1 MDPINIIVGLNII
14 ATFGANVSG
23 AKKGLRAKVG
33 ATKEKPNTYLQKFP
47 VILST
52 ITLIGLIIAVFQI
65 GTFEYTEDY
74 FPIRLT
80 GLAVYITFS
89 WIQVWAYRTL
99 GENYSQDILIKKNQ
113 QLVTNGPFSV
123 IRHPQYLSQ
132 ILIDLGGAA
141 ATLSYIVAPLSLLQ
155 IPFILLR
162 ASLEDKLLAKHF
174 GDEFTSYK
182 KKSGFI
188 FPFIG

>member
-23 AKKGLRAKVG
+23 AKKGLKSKIG
-33 ATKEKPNTYLQKFP
+33 ATKEKPKTYLQRLP

-52 ITLIGLIIAVFQI
+52 LTLIGLIISVFQI
-65 GTFEYTEDY
+65 GTLEYKLDY
-74 FPIRLT
+74 NLIRYI
-80 GLAVYITFS
+80 GLAVYLVFS
-89 WIQVWAYRTL
+89 WVQVWAFKSL
-99 GENYSQDILIKKNQ
+99 GENYSQDILIKKDH
-113 QLVTNGPFSV
+113 QLVKKGPFRIV
-123 IRHPQYLSQ
+123 RHPQYLSQ

-141 ATLSYIVAPLSLLQ
+141 ATLSFIVAPLAIVQ
-155 IPFILLR
+155 IPFIIMR
-162 ASLEDKLLAKHF
+162 ASLEDKLLAKYF
-174 GDEFTSYK
+174 TDEFMLYK